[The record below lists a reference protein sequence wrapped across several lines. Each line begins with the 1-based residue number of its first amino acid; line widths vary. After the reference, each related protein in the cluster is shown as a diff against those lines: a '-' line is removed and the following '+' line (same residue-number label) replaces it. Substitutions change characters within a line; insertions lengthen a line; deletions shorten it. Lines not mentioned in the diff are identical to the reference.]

1 MIQITKQILPV
12 LLAIC
17 TMSGA
22 TLAFA
27 EGAFDKGK
35 WAVMIFGGINK
46 AKPHGV
52 HNEVVYGIRAGHALT
67 ERFLVGG
74 SLGHSDF
81 GSGEQTTIDG
91 NIGYHF
97 PLSKKLYFLGPDFIM
112 ERISMAFVGGAGYA
126 AFKSLGSNGS
136 FTMNVGLGPAFV
148 INDRLVLRILN
159 RYRWFEDRNRDE
171 VDQEFTMGLVVK
183 LGSP

>member
-27 EGAFDKGK
+27 EGAFDKGR
-35 WAVMIFGGINK
+35 WAVMVFGGINK

-52 HNEVVYGIRAGHALT
+52 HNEVVYGIRAGYALT

-81 GSGEQTTIDG
+81 GFGEQTTIDG
-91 NIGYHF
+91 NVGYHF

-126 AFKSLGSNGS
+126 AFKNLGSSGS